1 MPVTASA
8 AALLALLQVA
18 AGAPPAG
25 GPPARAQT
33 DTGPVVLLDRFY
45 AQVLANHPVA
55 RAARL
60 ARDQAAQDVRIARGA
75 FDPTIAATWDR
86 KAEKGSAKYSEVDA
100 ELKLPTITG
109 ADVKVGYSRGLGPS
123 LNPQNGTANAGLL
136 ALGVSLPLGQRIVTD
151 ERRNALAQA
160 RAALDFAEGDR
171 LSLVNGLLLRAT
183 RDYARWFEA
192 WRRAA
197 IARDGVGLADFRLR
211 AVRLRLANGEAP
223 AIDTLEARLEVNR
236 REGIRVQEEQAL
248 YAATLLLQAY
258 LWDERGQPVDLADG
272 ARPANEGFATPVALE
287 RVPTWL
293 AAAERAHPE
302 LAKVA
307 ARIRQ
312 VEAQRLFLGQQFIPF
327 AALDV
332 SAVSDADRTDGL
344 TDAGGWGDNYKFGA
358 TFRSPVLYLRE
369 RGRFSQVTQRLDQ
382 QRQIEAQLRRDVRNA
397 VLVGANDVRAVDEQ
411 IALQAVTVQQA
422 RGMLAGEQRR
432 FENGESSLLIVNL
445 RERLVLD
452 EEVRLAALQ
461 ARAAVVRAELAVA
474 IGAPARLP

>member
-1 MPVTASA
+1 MI
-8 AALLALLQVA
+8 AALGAAVVLQVA
-18 AGAPPAG
+18 VGAPPAASA
-25 GPPARAQT
+25 PPRAAR
-33 DTGPVVLLDRFY
+33 DTGPVVAFESFY

-60 ARDQAAQDVRIARGA
+60 ARDQATQDVRIARGA
-75 FDPTIAATWDR
+75 FDPTLVATWDR
-86 KAEKGSAKYSEVDA
+86 KAEKGSDKYSEVDA

-123 LNPQNGTANAGLL
+123 LNPQNGTPNAGQL
-136 ALGVSLPLGQRIVTD
+136 ALGLSVPLGQRLITD

-160 RAALDFAEGDR
+160 RAALDFAENDR
-171 LSLVNGLLLRAT
+171 VSIVNALLLRAT

-211 AVRLRLANGEAP
+211 AVRSRFANGEAP

-236 REGIRVQEEQAL
+236 REGIRVQEEQTL
-248 YAATLLLQAY
+248 FTATILLQAY
-258 LWDERGQPVDLADG
+258 LWDERGMPADLPDG
-272 ARPANEGFATPVALE
+272 ARPSADRFADPVAFE
-287 RVPTWL
+287 RVATWL

-302 LAKVA
+302 LAKIG

-312 VEAQRLFLGQQFIPF
+312 IEAQRLFLGQQFIPF

-332 SAVSDADRTDGL
+332 SALADADKTDGIA
-344 TDAGGWGDNYKFGA
+344 DAGTWGDNYKFGA

-369 RGRFSQVTQRLDQ
+369 RGRFSQVNQRLDQ
-382 QRQIEAQLRRDVRNA
+382 QRQLEAQLRRDIRNA
-397 VLVGANDVRAVDEQ
+397 VLVGANDVRAVDDQ
-411 IALQAVTVQQA
+411 ITLQAVTVQQS

-452 EEVRLAALQ
+452 EEVRLASLQ